1 VSGRAEL
8 WRARGIARTTERGI
22 ARTTERTLSLLLA
35 GLALTA
41 CAPRGGPATGVG
53 APPVITR
60 SMVAAALDSLPAQE
74 AFRSAHW
81 GILVVNPRTGD
92 TLASRNA
99 GKLFIPAS
107 NVKLVTGAVALAQ
120 LGAERRVLTVFGT
133 NGRIEEGVL
142 IGDLVVSGGGDPGVS
157 ARMREDAMIP
167 LREIADSLAARGI
180 TRIDGSLIRGVRN
193 FAGPTLGSGW
203 QWDYL
208 NSGYASGVDDL
219 FFNEGLVRVTVYGT
233 SAGEPPMVVTSP
245 ASTYPQVHVNAM
257 TAEREDSVRQRIEVL
272 QDTGGLS
279 VTVEGT
285 IAPGDTVTAT
295 VVPRDPAA
303 AYMHSLFDALR
314 ERGIRVS
321 GAVRTVPDSSVVD
334 TLFTMESP
342 PMAEIV
348 RAMMKPSQ
356 NQIAE
361 ILIRIIGR
369 EITGVG
375 HPDSGLAVIRRQ
387 LDEWGVASDGS
398 ALRDGSGLSRNDLIS
413 PKSIVRILDVMR
425 GHEQYEVF
433 HESLPLA
440 GVDGTVG
447 SRMRGTPAAN
457 NLRAKTGTLSRA
469 SALSGY
475 VTTADGELLLFSFIC
490 NNFTTPAS
498 AVTGMQNEMGVLL
511 ASMRWGAR

>member
-1 VSGRAEL
+1 
-8 WRARGIARTTERGI
+8 
-22 ARTTERTLSLLLA
+22 
-35 GLALTA
+35 
-41 CAPRGGPATGVG
+41 
-53 APPVITR
+53 
-60 SMVAAALDSLPAQE
+60 
-74 AFRSAHW
+74 
-81 GILVVNPRTGD
+81 
-92 TLASRNA
+92 
-99 GKLFIPAS
+99 
-107 NVKLVTGAVALAQ
+107 
-120 LGAERRVLTVFGT
+120 
-133 NGRIEEGVL
+133 
-142 IGDLVVSGGGDPGVS
+142 
-157 ARMREDAMIP
+157 
-167 LREIADSLAARGI
+167 
-180 TRIDGSLIRGVRN
+180 
-193 FAGPTLGSGW
+193 
-203 QWDYL
+203 
-208 NSGYASGVDDL
+208 
-219 FFNEGLVRVTVYGT
+219 
-233 SAGEPPMVVTSP
+233 
-245 ASTYPQVHVNAM
+245 
-257 TAEREDSVRQRIEVL
+257 
-272 QDTGGLS
+272 
-279 VTVEGT
+279 
-285 IAPGDTVTAT
+285 VTAT

-413 PKSIVRILDVMR
+413 PESIVRILDVMR